1 MAPGLPIK
9 TAARAIL
16 PRSKPVLPRVRKN
29 RPMKALKNIL
39 MGFAIVAAMSFT
51 VSAQKK
57 DDKKDPPPKPKPPVV
72 RPEDKRPP
80 RDEKPKKPEYSMGFV
95 AARIEGEIN

>member
-1 MAPGLPIK
+1 
-9 TAARAIL
+9 
-16 PRSKPVLPRVRKN
+16 
-29 RPMKALKNIL
+29 MKVLKNIL
-39 MGFAIVAAMSFT
+39 MGFAIVAVMSFT

-80 RDEKPKKPEYSMGFV
+80 KDDKPKKPEYSMGFV